1 MKTSSTSPITSSVRD
16 RLAPWKMLA
25 ITFAG
30 AACLSISATAAPIA
44 QPNPSPGH
52 GGGNEKEGVFNEFA
66 GGYQGNCVLSS
77 NGITAFGRADAF
89 IRGGKSGGGLTL
101 RSTIS
106 ASGQTIKV
114 KRILT
119 FKRRSFKSKSVLIA
133 AGNVQPGSGGGRFTA
148 KENFLRYN
156 ENATFT
162 SSGVPQA
169 ITISGDARFFRNSI
183 LVTEIWSVSGQSLA
197 FKHRLRPR

>member
-1 MKTSSTSPITSSVRD
+1 MKTSPASFPAPSVRD
-16 RLAPWKMLA
+16 RFAPWTQLA
-25 ITFAG
+25 IAVAG
-30 AACLSISATAAPIA
+30 AACLAISATAAPIA
-44 QPNPSPGH
+44 QPNPSPDN
-52 GGGNEKEGVFNEFA
+52 GGGGEKEGVFNEFA
-66 GGYQGNCVLSS
+66 GRYQGNCVLSA
-77 NGITAFGRADAF
+77 NGITAFGLADAF

-114 KRILT
+114 KRKLT

-162 SSGVPQA
+162 SGGVPQA
-169 ITISGDARFFRNSI
+169 VVITGDVRFFRNSI
-183 LVTEIWSVSGQSLA
+183 LVSEIWSVSGQSLL
-197 FKHRLRPR
+197 FKYRLRSR